1 MHGQDSRMH
10 GLIILLRGSRS
21 EMIPSASLRKLRLPN
36 LIKTLLLHMN
46 AILSKLGLCL
56 DAKSEDEKYC
66 STFRLYVVNIVLLW
80 AN

>member
-46 AILSKLGLCL
+46 AILSKLGLC
-56 DAKSEDEKYC
+56 
-66 STFRLYVVNIVLLW
+66 
-80 AN
+80 

>member
-10 GLIILLRGSRS
+10 GLIILLRVSRS

-46 AILSKLGLCL
+46 AILSKLDCFLLTAVQC
-56 DAKSEDEKYC
+56 APYSEFIRT
-66 STFRLYVVNIVLLW
+66 S
-80 AN
+80 